1 MSLYASLRDGDSLL
15 DSDEASRYCRP
26 GNYDRHRSEPKV
38 GAFQK
43 KSYESD
49 ISINRLQFHQLP
61 DRDSAVGC
69 IRREFQNND
78 YGLEPHGRFV
88 VFNVGA
94 ARVAARDVGHDI
106 NFTYAPEETYP
117 SHSSIYPPEDPQ
129 GALAVATAIKRLITK
144 VDIYPALL

>member
-1 MSLYASLRDGDSLL
+1 MSLYANLRDGDPLL

-43 KSYESD
+43 EPYESD
-49 ISINRLQFHQLP
+49 ISINRLQFYQLP
-61 DRDSAVGC
+61 DRDSAVDC
-69 IRREFQNND
+69 IRREFQNNH
-78 YGLEPHGRFV
+78 YCLRPNGGFV

-94 ARVAARDVGHDI
+94 ARVAARDAGHNI
-106 NFTYAPEETYP
+106 NFTYTPEETYP

-129 GALAVATAIKRLITK
+129 RALAVATAIKRLITK
-144 VDIYPALL
+144 ADTYPSLL